1 MIKRLQSLRPMPA
14 TASEWF
20 AARHGGRSDP
30 AFERA
35 FEEWLMADHEHQRQ
49 FALCEI
55 VWDLSRGLAA
65 ESPRR
70 ADPGAPKRVAA
81 PRRRLVLAG
90 GLAACLAVAA
100 MGLWFT
106 GAVTGPQAVRYA
118 TGAGEQRIVP
128 LADGSLISLNT
139 RTEIEA
145 TIARG
150 RREVVLKSGEAYFD
164 VAQDPSRPFLV
175 LTSLGQVKV
184 MGTRFGVYLRQQSL
198 EVATEQGLVQVSS
211 AGLPESTARVFVRS
225 GESAVIAAPGARP
238 MLLSRPSDLDR
249 IDNWRH
255 QRLEFDDVPLAELLE
270 EFSRYTAIP
279 LQPANADVGALRVS
293 GVFHIGDVAALS
305 TTLNGAFGL
314 VVRNS
319 GNAALIVDCDAD
331 RNDAPCG
338 SPAPP
343 N

>member
-1 MIKRLQSLRPMPA
+1 M
-14 TASEWF
+14 
-20 AARHGGRSDP
+20 
-30 AFERA
+30 
-35 FEEWLMADHEHQRQ
+35 
-49 FALCEI
+49 
-55 VWDLSRGLAA
+55 
-65 ESPRR
+65 
-70 ADPGAPKRVAA
+70 
-81 PRRRLVLAG
+81 
-90 GLAACLAVAA
+90 
-100 MGLWFT
+100 
-106 GAVTGPQAVRYA
+106 
-118 TGAGEQRIVP
+118 
-128 LADGSLISLNT
+128 
-139 RTEIEA
+139 
-145 TIARG
+145 
-150 RREVVLKSGEAYFD
+150 
-164 VAQDPSRPFLV
+164 
-175 LTSLGQVKV
+175 
-184 MGTRFGVYLRQQSL
+184 
-198 EVATEQGLVQVSS
+198 
-211 AGLPESTARVFVRS
+211 RS
-225 GESAVIAAPGARP
+225 GESAVIAAPDARP